1 MFNKEILTK
10 MKNYS
15 FTKTAIVRTPIEEK
29 QMDLTWEKIKLIF
42 SKKENREALFIGSP
56 NIYKALVMWENGE
69 ALQTE
74 EELKNLKGSLY
85 KYASRLA
92 NRSTPFGMF
101 AAVSAVNLSS
111 ESNLNIGESTF
122 GRFTKFDMY
131 FLGSFLPVIVKNEE
145 IRNAL
150 VYYSNNSIY
159 TVFDKYRFVEYYFKE
174 NVRFHKISEV
184 EMSDYLEAIFE
195 KAKSGVL
202 LSELVDL
209 LVSDEISK
217 QDASEFIETLI
228 QSQFIVTELEFTIT
242 GEDYFDKLLRIFSE
256 KRFDFYEANVIKE
269 LITNLKTK
277 INSLDKNNSN
287 DPDLYIQ
294 IHELVNE
301 ELNNVD
307 ISKLFQVDSFRKIEN
322 GTISYKTLKNL
333 RPALS
338 VLNKLQS
345 IPENSSLKEFKKKFL
360 ERYEEFEQ
368 PLVNVLDPDV
378 GIGYGKTAGAKSILV
393 DDLFVNSTHSGVS
406 QISMDAKK
414 SYLFKKL
421 LHATKNNL
429 QAVELLDEEINK
441 FEENESLYPDTFSAF
456 VNVFHENG
464 VEKINLK
471 TVGGPSANG
480 LIGRF
485 SHLDTQILDLCNE
498 ISTIENQLNPDKII
512 AEIVHLPQARTGNI
526 LYRNFQREYEIP
538 YLGNS
543 SLDKEHQIMIDD
555 LYVSVKS
562 GKIVL
567 RSKRLN
573 KEIIPRLSNAHNF
586 AHNALPIYHFL
597 CDLQNQNSFG
607 FAFSWGA
614 LQNEFDFLP
623 RVNYK
628 DTVLSRAAWN
638 INKTEIKNILDAGES
653 NHIEFI
659 CDFRKK
665 RNIPDLVYIAQG
677 DNEVLIN
684 FNNELSC
691 NVFYYMLKSESFIQ
705 LKEFLFSN
713 DTITTNYCNEIIFTA
728 HKNIEKKV
736 ETAAVNQFVS
746 KENKEGVTTSF
757 SIGEKW
763 LYYKFYCGER
773 AGEELLNRVIN
784 PIVEEL
790 NAKNLIDKWFFIRYH
805 DIQGHHIRFR
815 VLLKSSNLFTDC
827 IQIIKHHIEPL
838 ERTQIIWKTQTD
850 NYLRELQR
858 YGYEAIEET
867 ETLFFYDSECTLKF
881 VDLIEGDSGEKI
893 RWMFALLSIDHFL
906 NDFDVKLEGKVKLF
920 NAAKTG
926 FGKEFNRSGRLNK
939 QINEKFVKYE
949 SDIESF
955 LNPNLMDEMY
965 APLLEILT
973 DRSKK
978 NTAVVKQIKQLSKE
992 NRLPAYLDNIM
1003 LSYVH
1008 MICNRIFLTKH
1019 RMQEMVVYDFLYKYY
1034 SKQLHTGKSEPTKE
1048 LQELIS

>member
-1 MFNKEILTK
+1 

-29 QMDLTWEKIKLIF
+29 QMDLTWEKIQAIF

-56 NIYKALVMWENGE
+56 NIYKALVMWETGE
-69 ALQTE
+69 AFQTE

-101 AAVSAVNLSS
+101 ATVAAVDLNS
-111 ESNLNIGESTF
+111 ETNLNIAASTF

-131 FLGSFLPVIVKNEE
+131 FLGSFLPVIVKNDA

-150 VYYSNNSIY
+150 KYYSNNSIY
-159 TVFDKYRFVEYYFKE
+159 TVLDKYRYVEYYFKE

-184 EMSDYLEAIFE
+184 EMSDYLELIFE
-195 KAKSGVL
+195 KAKNGVL
-202 LSELVDL
+202 LSELADL
-209 LVSDEISK
+209 LVSDEISLK
-217 QDASEFIETLI
+217 DAQEFIDTLI

-242 GEDYFDKLLRIFSE
+242 GEDYFEKLLRIFSE
-256 KRFDFYEANVIKE
+256 ARFDFYEAEVIKE
-269 LITNLKTK
+269 LITNLKSK
-277 INSLDKNNSN
+277 INSLDTNNSN
-287 DPDLYIQ
+287 DPALYTQ

-307 ISKLFQVDSFRKIEN
+307 ISKLFQVDSFRKIYQ
-322 GTISYKTLKNL
+322 GSVSFKTLKNL

-345 IPENSSLKEFKKKFL
+345 VSENNNLKEFKRKFL
-360 ERYEEFEQ
+360 ERYEEYEQ
-368 PLVNVLDPDV
+368 PLVSVLDPDI
-378 GIGYGKTAGAKSILV
+378 GIGYAKTAGAKSALV
-393 DDLFVNSTHSGVS
+393 DELLIGGGHSDAN
-406 QISMDAKK
+406 QISMDSKK
-414 SYLFKKL
+414 TFLFKKL
-421 LHATKNNL
+421 LQATKNNL
-429 QAVELLDEEINK
+429 QSIELTDEEINK

-456 VNVFHENG
+456 VNIFHENG

-471 TVGGPSANG
+471 TASGPSANG

-485 SHLDTQILDLCNE
+485 SHLDTKILDLCNE
-498 ISTIENQLNPDKII
+498 VSSIENQLNPDKII

-526 LYRNFQREYEIP
+526 LYRNFQRDYEIP
-538 YLGNS
+538 YLGNAS
-543 SLDKEHQIMIDD
+543 VDRDHQITIDD

-567 RSKRLN
+567 CSKRLN

-586 AHNALPIYHFL
+586 VSNALPIYHFL

-607 FAFSWGA
+607 FGFSWGA

-623 RVNYK
+623 RLTYK
-628 DTVLSRAAWN
+628 DTIFSRATWN
-638 INKTEIKNILDAGES
+638 ITKTEIEHILAAGES
-653 NHIEFI
+653 KNTEFI
-659 CDFRKK
+659 NNFRKT
-665 RNIPDLVYIAQG
+665 RNIPDLVYISQG

-691 NVFYYMLKSESFIQ
+691 NVFYYMLKSENFVQ
-705 LKEFLFSN
+705 LKEFLFEE
-713 DTITTNYCNEIIFTA
+713 DTITGNYCNEIIFTA
-728 HKNIEKKV
+728 HKNIEKKA
-736 ETAAVNQFVS
+736 EIIEANQFVS
-746 KENKEGVTTSF
+746 NENQQGVATSF
-757 SIGEKW
+757 SIGEEW

-773 AGEELLNRVIN
+773 AGEELLKRGIA

-790 NAKNLIDKWFFIRYH
+790 KEKGIIDKWFFIRYY
-805 DIQGHHIRFR
+805 DAQGHHIRFR
-815 VLLKSSNLFTDC
+815 VLLKNSNLFTDC
-827 IQIIKHHIEPL
+827 IRIIRQYTDPL
-838 ERTQIIWKTQTD
+838 EQTRIIWKTQTD

-858 YGYEAIEET
+858 YGYEAIEKT
-867 ETLFFYDSECTLKF
+867 ETLFFNDSDCTLKF
-881 VDLIEGDSGEKI
+881 ADMIEGDTGEKI
-893 RWMFALLSIDHFL
+893 RWMFCLLSIDHFL

-920 NAAKTG
+920 NVAKTG

-939 QINEKFVKYE
+939 QINEMFVKHE
-949 SDIESF
+949 SEIEYF
-955 LNPNLMDEMY
+955 LDPNLMDEIY
-965 APLLEILT
+965 EPLLEILHERT
-973 DRSKK
+973 EK
-978 NTAVVKQIKQLSKE
+978 NADAVKQIKELGKE
-992 NRLPAYLDNIM
+992 HRLPTYLDNIM

-1019 RMQEMVVYDFLYKYY
+1019 RIHEMVVYDFLYKYY
-1034 SKQLHTGKSEPTKE
+1034 SKQLHTGKREKTTVTE
-1048 LQELIS
+1048 ELIS